1 MLVCQN
7 CGKENREGARF
18 CDNCGHSLAGVVP
31 AAEGAAPAAPVP
43 VPAPSSRLA
52 AHTPA
57 HLARRI
63 LQERGSIQGER
74 RVVTVLFAD
83 AVGSTAYGERVD
95 AEKVYAVVQRAV
107 ARMMEAVHR
116 YEGAI
121 TQFRGDGVMALF
133 GAPLAHED
141 SARRA
146 VLAALE
152 MQKALVEDAAAVRE
166 RYGFD
171 QKFRVGLHTGPVVVG
186 TISDDLVM
194 DYSAVGDTANLAAR
208 LEGLAEPGT
217 VYLSEATW
225 REVRDYIDC
234 EALGERTVKGKA
246 EGVRVFRAVAPR
258 EVRSRIDAAAAR
270 GLSPFVGRATEIDH
284 LRALFE
290 EVRGGRGRAVLLT
303 GPPGIGKSRLLREL
317 RVDLGD
323 EAAWLEGHC
332 TAIGRSSPYLP
343 VIEVARRALGL
354 GEGDDAA
361 QAVAAIDALPGLGAA
376 APYLKFLLHAGAAD
390 ESVTQLDP
398 LERQFRILDAIW
410 ELFRQR
416 ADDRPLVLVGEDLHW
431 VDEQSERVLV
441 HLVRHIG
448 EARVLLIVTS
458 RPGYAPKLGGDDTLP
473 TLALAPLDEND
484 SARIAR
490 AALDTDAL
498 PPELAERMLARA
510 EGNPFFL
517 EEVVRSLLEEGVL
530 GREDGRVVLRRPLE
544 SVRIPV
550 TIQDVIL
557 ARIDRLPRE
566 AREAMQLA
574 SVIGREFTA
583 GLLERISDLGPDLR
597 PTLAE
602 LEKLEL
608 VVGTRA
614 DAEVAYMFNHA
625 LTHDVA
631 YSTLLGERRKAL
643 HRAVAAAI
651 TDLYGD
657 RLDERWGVLAHHYEA
672 GEDWPQALACLLR
685 GGVQASVDC
694 ANRVALDLYNR
705 AVGVAE
711 RLGDEGRA
719 GLASALKGRGT
730 ALFVIGDPTRAA
742 ADFDRLHDE
751 DQRANDRA
759 LEGTALLYAGSMH
772 VFGGRGGVA
781 EERFRAAL
789 VLAGDDMP
797 GLAGAINAMLGT
809 FLLRAGPERQPEGDD
824 CLGKAMAV
832 ADKITDTLGQA
843 FMVNMS
849 VTRRSW
855 LGRFDE
861 ALAVS
866 DRFGTAIARGG
877 FAAFKTQLRWV
888 RSLAR
893 AGRGEFRAALE
904 ELAAVLAVCERNG
917 DAFAMGRCLNTLGW
931 IHGDLQDSERA
942 LALNR
947 RCLEVTEERDPEVA
961 ANARLNAAD
970 ALITLGRW
978 EEADQE
984 YERIASFVRTATGHD
999 RRMSWRYA
1007 QHLYVN
1013 RGTLYLRRG
1022 DRSSA
1027 AASASACLDLAERS
1041 GSRKYIAAAR
1051 RLGALIRQASGETT
1065 AAHAEIDGALALAR
1079 EVANPPQLWTT
1090 LAAAAEIRAANGD
1103 AAGADA
1109 ARAERAA
1116 LIARVAD
1123 GLDPALA
1130 ASFRASPLARAE
1142 AAPAL
1147 NR

>member
-1 MLVCQN
+1 MPSCPN
-7 CGKENREGARF
+7 CGQDNREGARF
-18 CDNCGHSLAGVVP
+18 CDNCGHSLQGTP
-31 AAEGAAPAAPVP
+31 AAAPAAAP
-43 VPAPSSRLA
+43 VPAPASRLA

-63 LQERGSIQGER
+63 LQERASMQGER
-74 RVVTVLFAD
+74 RIVTVLFAD

-95 AEKVYAVVQRAV
+95 AEQVYAVVQRAV
-107 ARMMEAVHR
+107 ALMMEAVHR

-152 MQKALVEDAAAVRE
+152 MQKALAEDAVAVRA

-208 LEGLAEPGT
+208 LEGMAEPGT

-234 EALGERTVKGKA
+234 EALGERTVKGKTDA
-246 EGVRVFRAVAPR
+246 VRVFRAAAPR

-270 GLSPFVGRATEIDH
+270 GLSPFVGRAAELDH
-284 LRALFE
+284 LRGLFA
-290 EVRGGRGRAVLLT
+290 EVSGGHGRAVLLT
-303 GPPGIGKSRLLREL
+303 GPPGMGKSRLLHEL
-317 RVDLGD
+317 RLALGD
-323 EAAWLEGHC
+323 EASWLEGHC
-332 TAIGRSSPYLP
+332 TAIGQSSPYLP
-343 VIEVARRALGL
+343 VIEVARRALGV
-354 GEGDDAA
+354 GEGDDAEQVA
-361 QAVAAIDALPGLGAA
+361 AAIDAVPRLGAA

-390 ESVTQLDP
+390 EQVMQLDP

-410 ELFRQR
+410 ELFRRPPEDQ
-416 ADDRPLVLVGEDLHW
+416 PLVLVGEDLHW
-431 VDEQSERVLV
+431 VDEQSERVLA
-441 HLVRHIG
+441 HLVRRIG
-448 EARVLLIVTS
+448 ETRVLLIVTS
-458 RPGYAPKLGGDDTLP
+458 RPGYAPRLGGGDTLP
-473 TLALAPLDEND
+473 SLALAPLDESD
-484 SARIAR
+484 SERIAR

-498 PPELAERMLARA
+498 PPELVERMLARA

-517 EEVVRSLLEEGVL
+517 EEVVRSLIEEGVL

-583 GLLERISDLGPDLR
+583 GLLERISDLGPGLR

-608 VVGTRA
+608 VFGTRA
-614 DAEVAYMFNHA
+614 EAEVAYMFNHA

-651 TDLYGD
+651 TDLYAD
-657 RLDERWGVLAHHYEA
+657 RLDERWGVLAHHHEA

-685 GGVQASVDC
+685 GGAQASVDC
-694 ANRVALDLYNR
+694 ANRVALDLYDR
-705 AVGVAE
+705 AVGVAD
-711 RLGDEGRA
+711 RLGEGGRA
-719 GLASALKGRGT
+719 GLVEALKGRGL
-730 ALFVIGDPTRAA
+730 ARWVLGDPTRAA
-742 ADFDRLHDE
+742 ADFERLHDE
-751 DQRANDRA
+751 ARRAHDRA

-772 VFGGRGGVA
+772 VFGGHGGVA
-781 EERFRAAL
+781 ETRFRTAL
-789 VLAGDDMP
+789 GLAGDDMP
-797 GLAGAINAMLGT
+797 GLAGAINGMLAT
-809 FLLRAGPERQPEGDD
+809 FLLRSGPERQPEGDA
-824 CLGKAMAV
+824 CLDKALSV
-832 ADKITDTLGQA
+832 ADQITDTLGQA
-843 FMVNMS
+843 FAVNMS

-861 ALAVS
+861 ALVAA
-866 DRFGTAIARGG
+866 DRFGPAIARGQ

-888 RSLAR
+888 RSLAL
-893 AGRGEFRAALE
+893 AGRGDFRTALE
-904 ELAAVLAVCERNG
+904 ELTGVLAVCERNG
-917 DAFAMGRCLNTLGW
+917 DAFAMGRCLNTMGW
-931 IHGDLQDSERA
+931 ILGDLQDSERA
-942 LALNR
+942 VALNR

-961 ANARLNAAD
+961 ANAHLNAAD
-970 ALITLGRW
+970 ALVTLGRW
-978 EEADQE
+978 EEADEE
-984 YERIASFVRTATGHD
+984 YERIETFLRTATGHD
-999 RRMSWRYA
+999 RRMAWRYA
-1007 QHLYVN
+1007 QHLYAN
-1013 RGTLYLRRG
+1013 RGTLHLRRG
-1022 DRSSA
+1022 DRDRA
-1027 AASASACLDLAERS
+1027 ATAASACLDLAERS
-1041 GSRKYIAAAR
+1041 SSRKYIAAAR
-1051 RLGALIRQASGETT
+1051 RLGALVRQASGETT
-1065 AAHAEIDGALALAR
+1065 AAHAEIDAALAMAR
-1079 EVANPPQLWTT
+1079 EVGNPAQLWTT

-1103 AAGADA
+1103 DAGADA

-1116 LIARVAD
+1116 LIARVAGD
-1123 GLDPALA
+1123 LDPALA
-1130 ASFRASPLARAE
+1130 ATFLASPLARGE
-1142 AAPAL
+1142 VAPAPTPD
-1147 NR
+1147 R

>member
-1 MLVCQN
+1 MASCSQ
-7 CGKENREGARF
+7 CGQDNREGARF
-18 CDNCGHSLAGVVP
+18 CDNCGQSLQG
-31 AAEGAAPAAPVP
+31 APAAGPVA
-43 VPAPSSRLA
+43 APSSRLA

-63 LQERGSIQGER
+63 LQERTSMQGER

-95 AEKVYAVVQRAV
+95 AEQVYAVVQRAV
-107 ARMMEAVHR
+107 ALMMEAVHR

-152 MQKALVEDAAAVRE
+152 MQKALIEDAVAVRA

-171 QKFRVGLHTGPVVVG
+171 QRFRVGLHTGPVVVG

-208 LEGLAEPGT
+208 LEGAAEPGT

-234 EALGERTVKGKA
+234 EALGERAVKGKT

-258 EVRSRIDAAAAR
+258 QVRSRIDAAAAR
-270 GLSPFVGRATEIDH
+270 GLSPFVGRGAELDQ
-284 LRALFE
+284 LRALFA
-290 EVRGGRGRAVLLT
+290 EVEGGHGRAVLVT

-317 RVDLGD
+317 RVALGD

-332 TAIGRSSPYLP
+332 TAIGQSSPYLP
-343 VIEVARRALGL
+343 VIEVARRALGV

-361 QAVAAIDALPGLGAA
+361 DVVAAIDAAPRLGAA

-390 ESVTQLDP
+390 EQVAQLDP

-410 ELFRQR
+410 ELFQRQ

-431 VDEQSERVLV
+431 VDEQSERVLAHV
-441 HLVRHIG
+441 VRRIG
-448 EARVLLIVTS
+448 ATRVLLIVTS
-458 RPGYAPKLGGDDTLP
+458 RPGYAPRLGSGDAVP
-473 TLALAPLDEND
+473 TVALAPLDERD

-498 PPELAERMLARA
+498 PPELMERMLARA

-530 GREDGRVVLRRPLE
+530 AREDGRVVLRRPLE

-557 ARIDRLPRE
+557 ARIDRLPRP
-566 AREAMQLA
+566 AREALQLA

-583 GLLERISDLGPDLR
+583 RLLERISDLGPDLP

-602 LEKLEL
+602 LEELEL
-608 VVGTRA
+608 VVGTQA
-614 DAEVAYMFNHA
+614 DAEAAYMFNHA

-643 HRAVAAAI
+643 HRMVAAAI
-651 TDLYGD
+651 TELYAG
-657 RLDERWGVLAHHYEA
+657 RLDERWGVLAHHHEA
-672 GEDWPQALACLLR
+672 GEDWPQALDCLLR
-685 GGVQASVDC
+685 GGAQASVDC
-694 ANRVALDLYNR
+694 ANRVALGLYDR

-711 RLGDEGRA
+711 RLGDEGRP
-719 GLASALKGRGT
+719 GLAAALKGRGL
-730 ALFVIGDPTRAA
+730 ARFVLGEPARAA
-742 ADFDRLHDE
+742 ADFERLHDE
-751 DQRANDRA
+751 AQRSSDRA

-772 VFGGRGGVA
+772 VYGGQGGVA

-789 VLAGDDMP
+789 ALAGDDMP
-797 GLAGAINAMLGT
+797 GLQGAINAMLGNL
-809 FLLRAGPERQPEGDD
+809 LLRAGPERQPEGDA
-824 CLGKAMAV
+824 CLARAMLV
-832 ADKITDTLGQA
+832 ADQITDPVGQA
-843 FMVNMS
+843 FLAIMS
-849 VTRRSW
+849 LARKSW
-855 LGRFDE
+855 QGYFDE
-861 ALAVS
+861 GLAAS
-866 DRFGTAIARGG
+866 ERFGPAVARGG
-877 FAAFKTQLRWV
+877 FAAFKNQLRWA

-893 AGRGEFRAALE
+893 AGRGEYRVALE

-917 DAFAMGRCLNTLGW
+917 DALAMGRCLNTLGW
-931 IHGDLQDSERA
+931 IYGDLQDPERA
-942 LALNR
+942 LTLNR

-978 EEADQE
+978 EEADEE
-984 YERIASFVRTATGHD
+984 YGRIESFVRTATGHD

-1013 RGTLYLRRG
+1013 RGTLHLRRG
-1022 DRSSA
+1022 DRGRA
-1027 AASASACLDLAERS
+1027 ATCASECLDLAERS

-1051 RLGALIRQASGETT
+1051 RLGALVRQASGETT
-1065 AAHAEIDGALALAR
+1065 AAHAEIDAALALAR
-1079 EVANPPQLWTT
+1079 EVANPAQLWTT

-1116 LIARVAD
+1116 VIARVAG
-1123 GLDPALA
+1123 GLDLALA
-1130 ASFRASPLARAE
+1130 AVFRASPLARA
-1142 AAPAL
+1142 
-1147 NR
+1147 

>member
-1 MLVCQN
+1 
-7 CGKENREGARF
+7 
-18 CDNCGHSLAGVVP
+18 
-31 AAEGAAPAAPVP
+31 
-43 VPAPSSRLA
+43 
-52 AHTPA
+52 
-57 HLARRI
+57 
-63 LQERGSIQGER
+63 
-74 RVVTVLFAD
+74 VLFAD

-95 AEKVYAVVQRAV
+95 AEQVYAVVQRAV
-107 ARMMEAVHR
+107 ALMMEAVHR

-152 MQKALVEDAAAVRE
+152 MQTALAKDAAAIRE

-171 QKFRVGLHTGPVVVG
+171 QKFRVGLHTGLVVVG

-208 LEGLAEPGT
+208 LEGMAEPGT

-225 REVRDYIDC
+225 REVRDYFEC
-234 EALGERTVKGKA
+234 EALGERTVKGKTDA
-246 EGVRVFRAVAPR
+246 VRVFRAVAPR

-270 GLSPFVGRATEIDH
+270 GLSPFVGRAAELAQ
-284 LRALFE
+284 LRSLFA
-290 EVRGGRGRAVLLT
+290 EVQGGHGRAVLLT

-317 RVDLGD
+317 RVGLAD

-354 GEGDDAA
+354 GESDDAA
-361 QAVAAIDALPGLGAA
+361 EVGAAIDGAPDLGAA

-390 ESVTQLDP
+390 ESVSQLDP

-410 ELFRQR
+410 ELFRRR

-431 VDEQSERVLV
+431 VDEQSERVLA
-441 HLVRHIG
+441 HLVRRIG

-458 RPGYAPKLGGDDTLP
+458 RPGYAPKLAGDDGLP
-473 TLALAPLDEND
+473 TVALAPLDESD

-490 AALDTDAL
+490 AVLDTDAL
-498 PPELAERMLARA
+498 PPELAERMLTRA

-517 EEVVRSLLEEGVL
+517 EEVVRSLLEQGVL

-566 AREAMQLA
+566 AREALQLA

-583 GLLERISDLGPDLR
+583 GLLERISDLGPGLG
-597 PTLAE
+597 PTLDE
-602 LEKLEL
+602 LVKLEL
-608 VVGTRA
+608 VIGTQA
-614 DAEVAYMFNHA
+614 EAEVAYMFNHA

-631 YSTLLGERRKAL
+631 YSTLLGDRRKTL

-651 TDLYGD
+651 TELYAD
-657 RLDERWGVLAHHYEA
+657 RLDERWGVLAHHHEA

-685 GGVQASVDC
+685 GGAQASVDC
-694 ANRVALDLYNR
+694 ANRVAFDLYDR

-711 RLGDEGRA
+711 RLGDAGRV
-719 GLASALKGRGT
+719 GLATALKGRGT
-730 ALFVIGDPTRAA
+730 ARFVLGDPTRAA
-742 ADFDRLHDE
+742 TDFERLYAE
-751 DQRANDRA
+751 AQRSQDRA

-772 VFGGRGGVA
+772 VYGGQGGVA
-781 EERFRAAL
+781 EERFRTAL
-789 VLAGDDMP
+789 ALAGDDMP
-797 GLAGAINAMLGT
+797 GLQGAINAMLGN
-809 FLLRAGPERQPEGDD
+809 FLLRAGPERQPEGDA

-832 ADKITDTLGQA
+832 ADQITDPLGQA
-843 FMVNMS
+843 FLAIM
-849 VTRRSW
+849 TLARRAW
-855 LGRFDE
+855 QGHFDE
-861 ALAVS
+861 AVS
-866 DRFGTAIARGG
+866 VSERFGPAVARGG
-877 FAAFKTQLRWV
+877 FAAFKTQLRWA
-888 RSLAR
+888 RCLAR

-904 ELAAVLAVCERNG
+904 ELTAVLAVCERNG
-917 DAFAMGRCLNTLGW
+917 DALAMGRCLNTLGW
-931 IHGDLQDSERA
+931 IHGDLQDAERA

-947 RCLEVTEERDPEVA
+947 RCLQVTEERDPEVA

-978 EEADQE
+978 QEAEEE
-984 YERIASFVRTATGHD
+984 YARIESFVRTATGHA
-999 RRMSWRYA
+999 RRMSWRYL
-1007 QHLYVN
+1007 QHLYSS
-1013 RGTLYLRRG
+1013 RGALYLRRG
-1022 DRSSA
+1022 ERDRA
-1027 AASASACLDLAERS
+1027 ADCASACLDLAERS
-1041 GSRKYIAAAR
+1041 NSRKYIAAAR

-1065 AAHAEIDGALALAR
+1065 AAHAEIEGALALAR
-1079 EVANPPQLWTT
+1079 EVANPAQLWTT
-1090 LAAAAEIRAANGD
+1090 LSAAADIRAASGD
-1103 AAGADA
+1103 AAGAQA
-1109 ARAERAA
+1109 ALAERAA

-1123 GLDPALA
+1123 GLEPTLA
-1130 ASFRASPLARAE
+1130 ASFRASPLARGE
-1142 AAPAL
+1142 VAPEMTFA
-1147 NR
+1147 